1 MKVTTKSY
9 LEQIKNIDNRIK
21 DKIAEAEKWRDIAY
35 SRSYGSS
42 KGQQSTDFVKSS
54 HNPDKVID
62 AIIKSVDYQM
72 EAEKESKEMVEVKH
86 TIETQIDSIKKDDYY
101 NILHAY
107 YVEEKTLSIIA
118 DETFNSLSTA
128 KRKFKQAIRHFEE
141 LYGDTYK
148 S

>member
-1 MKVTTKSY
+1 MTTKSY
-9 LEQIKNIDNRIK
+9 LEQLKNIDKRIK
-21 DKIAEAEKWRDIAY
+21 DKIAEAGKWRDIAY

-42 KGQQSTDFVKSS
+42 KGQQSTDFVKSN
-54 HNPDKVID
+54 HNPDKTID

-72 EAEKESKEMVEVKH
+72 EAERESKEMVELKH
-86 TIETQIDSIKKDDYY
+86 TIETQIDSIKNDDYY

-107 YVEEKTLSIIA
+107 YVDEKTLGTIA
-118 DETFNSLSTA
+118 DEKFISMSTV

-141 LYGDTYK
+141 LYGESYK